1 MRGAEAAA
9 NALSALPS
17 KYLPGALGERGKRG
31 ENASHGPG
39 PALIPSFC
47 EFRKLPARPDPTGS
61 AWVLI
66 LPRGIRRRQAMLRSP
81 RVPSPS
87 ASGRPLGRP
96 DREKGAEFPDFCG
109 RDEPRPAQRGV
120 RWCHQQRGRAR
131 AGIGGARGRVAPDI
145 PVLTVPGRGWQQPRC
160 HPGSCPGLSHPVLS
174 VPRVPSASQSRS
186 SPFIL
191 FMCILSPLFAFY
203 PLYLHFIP
211 FICI

>member
-17 KYLPGALGERGKRG
+17 KYLPGALGERGKRE

-109 RDEPRPAQRGV
+109 RDEPGPAQRGV

-131 AGIGGARGRVAPDI
+131 AGIGGARGRDAPDI
-145 PVLTVPGRGWQQPRC
+145 PILTVPGRGWQQPRLPPELL
-160 HPGSCPGLSHPVLS
+160 PGAITPCPQCAT
-174 VPRVPSASQSRS
+174 SAQCL
-186 SPFIL
+186 PK
-191 FMCILSPLFAFY
+191 P
-203 PLYLHFIP
+203 
-211 FICI
+211 